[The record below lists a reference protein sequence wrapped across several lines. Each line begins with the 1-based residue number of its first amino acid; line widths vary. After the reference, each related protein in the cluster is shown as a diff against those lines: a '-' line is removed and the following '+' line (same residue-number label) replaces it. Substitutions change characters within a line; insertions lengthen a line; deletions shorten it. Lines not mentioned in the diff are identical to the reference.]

1 MAIVLGEVEDRSKA
15 KTKTQAREH
24 AVRPSIREVRL
35 VGIAVGRAA
44 PETEGA
50 PVSGRRLTRSGR
62 AYRIEAAQVRTGD
75 GDGDGGGGSLCYVHL
90 SALTEG

>member
-1 MAIVLGEVEDRSKA
+1 MVIVLGEVGDRSKA
-15 KTKTQAREH
+15 KAQAQARER

-35 VGIAVGRAA
+35 VGIAGGRPA
-44 PETEGA
+44 PEAEGA
-50 PVSGRRLTRSGR
+50 PEPASGRRVTRSGR

-75 GDGDGGGGSLCYVHL
+75 GGGDGPLFYVHL